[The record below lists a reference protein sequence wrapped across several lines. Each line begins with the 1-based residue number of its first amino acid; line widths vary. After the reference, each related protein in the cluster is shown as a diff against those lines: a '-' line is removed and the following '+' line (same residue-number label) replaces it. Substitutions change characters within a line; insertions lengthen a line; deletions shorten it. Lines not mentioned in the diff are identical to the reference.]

1 MVDCQVHY
9 IDNTGTYRVAL
20 VTMSEHGG
28 ITPMFSRTYSG
39 STYFAHFHGQERLVC
54 FLAVP
59 DEDPEASSIMVVH
72 LDYPDTILRV
82 EIPDVVYLS
91 VSRRN

>member
-1 MVDCQVHY
+1 VADCQIHY

-39 STYFAHFHGQERLVC
+39 RTYFAHFHGQERLVC
-54 FLAVP
+54 FLVDP
-59 DEDPEASSIMVVH
+59 EDPEACSITVVH
-72 LDYPDTILRV
+72 LDYPDTTLRV
-82 EIPDVVYLS
+82 EIPNVVNLS